1 MIDGLAGRCIPMPAC
16 RLRCAI
22 RRIVPADV
30 AHTQRKPRVASG
42 IPAVAASRPARYIR
56 SIMALPK
63 PEQETWVAPGM
74 SRAKS

>member
-1 MIDGLAGRCIPMPAC
+1 MYSHARVSAA
-16 RLRCAI
+16 LRHQADCSG
-22 RRIVPADV
+22 DV
-30 AHTQRKPRVASG
+30 AHTPRKPRVASG
-42 IPAVAASRPARYIR
+42 IPAAAASRPARYIR